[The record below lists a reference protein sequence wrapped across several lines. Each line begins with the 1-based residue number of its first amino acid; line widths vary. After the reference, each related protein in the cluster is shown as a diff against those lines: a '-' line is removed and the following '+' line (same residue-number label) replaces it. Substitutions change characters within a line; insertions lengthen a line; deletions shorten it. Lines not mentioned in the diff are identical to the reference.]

1 MKTILTLHHEVYESR
16 KLFCATALDN
26 VHEKPNAV
34 AKRGGGAVR
43 LMKSPQALVRC
54 LQDLI

>member
-1 MKTILTLHHEVYESR
+1 MKCMSLESF
-16 KLFCATALDN
+16 FCATALDN

-34 AKRGGGAVR
+34 AKRGGAALR
-43 LMKSPQALVRC
+43 LMKNPQALVRC